1 MSGEGR
7 GEGPSAARRPL
18 AGTNPIHAPMLQ
30 TILAPNPSPMTL
42 DGTRTFIV
50 GRERAAVIDPG
61 PDDPAHL
68 DAVLAALG
76 GRAPAA
82 ILLTHAHS
90 DHAEAARPL
99 AARTGAPVMLA
110 GGAFGGERMADLVSH
125 WLCDGDRIETDA
137 GALAA
142 VATPGHAPEHVC
154 FLWTGAPEEHD
165 RALFAGDMF
174 MGAGDT
180 TLVAPPE
187 GDLTAYLTSLDR
199 LERLRPSVIH
209 SAHGPPIPDGMEGIR
224 RYRAHR
230 AERIGQVVRALRE
243 GPAAPAELIDRVYG
257 AALHPGLRQ
266 AAEGSLR
273 AVLAHLHAI
282 GRVEHR
288 GGRHHLIDP

>member
-1 MSGEGR
+1 
-7 GEGPSAARRPL
+7 
-18 AGTNPIHAPMLQ
+18 MLQ

-42 DGTRTFIV
+42 DGTRTFVV

-68 DAVLAALG
+68 DAIVVALG

-82 ILLTHAHS
+82 ILLTHTHV

-99 AARTGAPVMLA
+99 AARTGAPVMMA
-110 GGAFGGERMADLVSH
+110 GGAFGGERMEELVSR
-125 WLCDGDRIETDA
+125 WLMDGERIETDA

-142 VATPGHAPEHVC
+142 VATPGHAPEHAC
-154 FLWTGAPEEHD
+154 FLWVDGPPEHD

-174 MGAGDT
+174 MGVGDT

-187 GDLTAYLTSLDR
+187 GDLTAYLASLDR
-199 LERLRPSVIH
+199 LERLRPSAIH
-209 SAHGPPIPDGMEGIR
+209 PAHGPPIADGMEAIR

-230 AERIGQVVRALRE
+230 AARIDQVVRALRE
-243 GPAAPAELIDRVYG
+243 GPAAPGELIGRVYG
-257 AALHPGLRQ
+257 AELHPGLRH

-273 AVLAHLHAI
+273 AILAHLSST

-288 GGRHHLIDP
+288 GDRHHLSES